1 MMREK
6 GTLYLNMLHLI
17 LHGLPAAGKTCA
29 KLKLTGQKLTGRKR
43 AERKDGKL
51 VYPIDDGARSTPV
64 AEEITRARVPA
75 SATAITR
82 GGEDLPWHLLQ
93 SLDEETRGMVLKI
106 AELSV
111 KVPESRKEKKEQSI
125 ATTAQS
131 TISQPENTAMV
142 FQKMVSRAFKS
153 SSSDTLQDFLKETL
167 IYLIDSG
174 GQPQFQELLPILV
187 SGPSVFVLTFS
198 LAMPLDAE
206 YKVVFTDKDGKR
218 EAYPTNMK
226 VKDVILQSLASIRC
240 TCSYQTNGTD
250 RVEVK
255 PRVIFMA
262 TMRSLVSAEE
272 IKAVDKQLTTLIEPF
287 KELVVS
293 NGTSTIFAVDSFTG
307 DGIADLRKAVLEAA
321 DHKVTKTTAGVPDTS
336 PMCQVRLPTTAV
348 ALELLLRY
356 EESGIISLDHC
367 KRLAID
373 CNIDPETELPHVLWL
388 LHHSTGSIRYYP
400 DDSTL
405 QHYVITRPQKLYDI
419 PSTLLTHTFAFKKG
433 DLHRATKDKLWT
445 RGVFTFE
452 TLRELWR
459 EDQVLT
465 PELIITLL
473 LHLNIIAQI
482 YDTESGEM
490 QFFMPSALV
499 CAPDDF
505 LIVIEV
511 RSDSVLV
518 CFEGG
523 YSPRGVFS
531 SVLAFLLKRKQEKSK
546 KAGSSIMGVI
556 SSVVANLRRKRV
568 KPLDLE
574 WCLPTDKDSLCCNQA
589 TLVVS
594 VCNKFQLLVKL
605 AVHLKFLEISVNS
618 VFEDDPVT
626 PAQMQHGCDAI
637 LHCVSS
643 AVQTV
648 IQSLHYNSN
657 ASVRMVSSFLASA
670 IARQPL
676 TELSTCQRGTAEHVM
691 VSPTRPKQIWID
703 KWIKGMW

>member
-1 MMREK
+1 
-6 GTLYLNMLHLI
+6 MLHLI

-29 KLKLTGQKLTGRKR
+29 KLKLTGQKLTGRKQ
-43 AERKDGKL
+43 AERRDGKL
-51 VYPIDDGARSTPV
+51 VYPIDDGTRSTPV

-93 SLDEETRGMVLKI
+93 SLDEETRGMVSKI
-106 AELSV
+106 AELSM

-142 FQKMVSRAFKS
+142 LQKMVSRAFKS

-187 SGPSVFVLTFS
+187 SGPSVFLLTFS

-240 TCSYQTNGTD
+240 TCSYQTNGTE

-272 IKAVDKQLTTLIEPF
+272 IEAVDKQLKTLIEPF

-293 NGTSTIFAVDSFTG
+293 NGMSTIFAVDSFTG

-321 DHKVTKTTAGVPDTS
+321 DNKVTKTTAGVPDTS

-405 QHYVITRPQKLYDI
+405 QHYVVTRPQKLYDI

-433 DLHRATKDKLWT
+433 GDLHHATKDKLWT

-452 TLRELWR
+452 TLRELWG

-465 PELIITLL
+465 PELIINLL

-482 YDTESGEM
+482 YDAESGEM

-505 LIVIEV
+505 LIVIKV

-518 CFEGG
+518 CFEGD

-531 SVLAFLLKRKQEKSK
+531 SVLAFLLKVKQDTCKE
-546 KAGSSIMGVI
+546 
-556 SSVVANLRRKRV
+556 
-568 KPLDLE
+568 PLELD
-574 WCLPTDKDSLCCNQA
+574 WSLPADKDSLCCNQA
-589 TLVVS
+589 KLFVSLVSLNDEFELS
-594 VCNKFQLLVKL
+594 VNLS
-605 AVHLKFLEISVNS
+605 VHLKFLEISVNS
-618 VFEDDPVT
+618 MFEDDPVT
-626 PAQMQHGCDAI
+626 PTQMQHGCDAI
-637 LHCVSS
+637 LRCVSS

-648 IQSLHYNSN
+648 IQGLHYNSN
-657 ASVRMVSSFLASA
+657 ASVRNGLFFPCNCNSETTTHAAEYLPN
-670 IARQPL
+670 RK
-676 TELSTCQRGTAEHVM
+676 RGKCHGR
-691 VSPTRPKQIWID
+691 PTRPNQLWVD
-703 KWIKGMW
+703 KWITAGVSVLLFVT

>member
-1 MMREK
+1 MMKEK

-43 AERKDGKL
+43 AKRKDGKL

-106 AELSV
+106 TELSV
-111 KVPESRKEKKEQSI
+111 KVPETRKEKKEQSI

-131 TISQPENTAMV
+131 TISQPENTATV
-142 FQKMVSRAFKS
+142 FQKMISRAFKS
-153 SSSDTLQDFLKETL
+153 SSSDTLQDFLNETL

-240 TCSYQTNGTD
+240 TCSYQTNGAE

-272 IKAVDKQLTTLIEPF
+272 IKAVDKQLMSLIEPF

-307 DGIADLRKAVLEAA
+307 DGIADLRGAVLRAA
-321 DHKVTKTTAGVPDTS
+321 DDKVTKTTAGVPDTS

-405 QHYVITRPQKLYDI
+405 QHYVVTRPQKLYDI
-419 PSTLLTHTFAFKKG
+419 PSTLLTHTFAFQRGG

-452 TLRELWR
+452 TLRKLWG

-465 PELIITLL
+465 PDLIISFL

-482 YDTESGEM
+482 YDTESGEV

-499 CAPDDF
+499 CAPEDF
-505 LIVIEV
+505 LIVLEV

-518 CFEGG
+518 CFEGD

-531 SVLAFLLKRKQEKSK
+531 SVLAFLLKMKQDTCKE
-546 KAGSSIMGVI
+546 
-556 SSVVANLRRKRV
+556 
-568 KPLDLE
+568 PLKLE
-574 WCLPTDKDSLCCNQA
+574 WSLPAIKGSLCCNQA
-589 TLVVS
+589 TLSVS
-594 VCNKFQLLVKL
+594 VDNDEFDLLVKL
-605 AVHLKFLEISVNS
+605 SVHLKFLEISVD
-618 VFEDDPVT
+618 FAEGCPVT

-637 LHCVSS
+637 IRCASS
-643 AVQTV
+643 AVQAV

-657 ASVRMVSSFLASA
+657 ASLKDGIFFPCYCTNETTPHAVKYL
-670 IARQPL
+670 
-676 TELSTCQRGTAEHVM
+676 
-691 VSPTRPKQIWID
+691 PKRKLGKCHGYPKPPEQLWID
-703 KWIKGMW
+703 KWIKGVAV